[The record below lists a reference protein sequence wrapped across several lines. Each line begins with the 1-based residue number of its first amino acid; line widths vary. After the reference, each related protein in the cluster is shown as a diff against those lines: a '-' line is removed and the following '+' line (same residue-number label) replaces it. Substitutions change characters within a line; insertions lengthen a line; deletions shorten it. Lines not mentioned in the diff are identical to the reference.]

1 MLKNGFCNKC
11 NIEVHKEWLFCP
23 HCGSNILL
31 HTDTARI
38 SIQTHLEGNVIPF
51 YEKFIN
57 QLKVP
62 FYLGGMLFCL
72 PFLAFHIFL
81 GMLFKV
87 DTLTDWSWILSLLM
101 GYTFILLVWNTQHLR
116 KLTLNLF
123 HFNESEIERFHTT
136 IIKQLEGIL
145 SNKRLLGY
153 GFFFG
158 GINTSF
164 GVIYGI
170 WYVNSYL
177 VASIMLQFFV
187 EGFICG
193 MAVCGIVG
201 VVKLIST
208 FSGQNEIAINY
219 RDPDK
224 CGGISKI
231 GNTLLQFSITTLSV
245 GVLISLYIYLSPWT
259 HRAQPIV
266 KYSIYGWMAFPH
278 FAAISVLLLPM
289 LKLHHMLEKF
299 KTLYDRLIS
308 RQCGSIRNEL
318 ISKLM
323 HSTDPKDFLHYI
335 FAVIHYNQMTD
346 LHSKV
351 NNLCTW
357 PFDSRSGLIYIV
369 SFFVT
374 SLVPITQLIQLAHTY
389 QNILK

>member
-1 MLKNGFCNKC
+1 MLKDGFCNKC
-11 NIEVHKEWLFCP
+11 NIEVHKDWLFCP
-23 HCGSNILL
+23 HCGFNILL
-31 HTDTARI
+31 HTDTARN
-38 SIQTHLEGNVIPF
+38 SIKTHLEENFIPF
-51 YEKFIN
+51 YEKLIN
-57 QLKVP
+57 RLKVP

-72 PFLAFHIFL
+72 PFLAFHIGL

-87 DTLTDWSWILSLLM
+87 DTLRDWSWILSLLM

-123 HFNESEIERFHTT
+123 HFNESELERFHTT
-136 IIKQLEGIL
+136 IIRQLEGIL

-153 GFFFG
+153 GLLFG
-158 GINTSF
+158 AINTSF

-170 WYVNSYL
+170 WYANSFL

-208 FSGQNEIAINY
+208 FSGQTEIAINY

-224 CGGISKI
+224 CGGMSKI
-231 GNTLLQFSITTLSV
+231 GNTLLIFSITSLSV

-259 HRAQPIV
+259 HRTQPIV

-308 RQCGSIRNEL
+308 RQCRGIRNEL
-318 ISKLM
+318 SKLV
-323 HSTDPKDFLHYI
+323 HSTDHKDFLYYI
-335 FAVIHYNQMTD
+335 FAIVHYNQMTD

-357 PFDSRSGLIYIV
+357 PFDSRSG
-369 SFFVT
+369 
-374 SLVPITQLIQLAHTY
+374 
-389 QNILK
+389 